1 MCPDVCVCCDLM
13 EQLATKRQRTTE
25 TNENQN
31 EKEKADKRF
40 LFLDSSFSVKPKR
53 QSAVKETAGS
63 FPNCPISAF
72 STTPPNGRQIEKQQQ
87 PTWPL
92 IATRQITHELVWW
105 SMSTSPM
112 SRSTPIGWH
121 AVRTPIGRYNVTI
134 TRTVSFKKRKNLNR
148 RKGNPSLSLSL

>member
-1 MCPDVCVCCDLM
+1 MSVGNGNSRKTTLVGNKQSRTNQSRDSREPGEYTSEDVEATTERRPVSTSHLIIFSLSVCVCPDVCVCCDLM

-72 STTPPNGRQIEKQQQ
+72 STPPHQTDDK
-87 PTWPL
+87 
-92 IATRQITHELVWW
+92 
-105 SMSTSPM
+105 
-112 SRSTPIGWH
+112 
-121 AVRTPIGRYNVTI
+121 
-134 TRTVSFKKRKNLNR
+134 
-148 RKGNPSLSLSL
+148 